1 MGQSTGIVG
10 SVVQSSMKSSQF
22 EYMFSQEPGH
32 VPQVMGQSTGIV
44 GSVVQ
49 SSMKSSQFEYRFTH
63 ELGACVVMAVEPDP

>member
-22 EYMFSQEPGH
+22 EYMFSHELEPSH
-32 VPQVMGQSTGIV
+32 VLQVMGQSTGIV

-49 SSMKSSQFEYRFTH
+49 SSMKSSQFE
-63 ELGACVVMAVEPDP
+63 